1 MQKYAII
8 VAGGKGTRMEET
20 VPKQF
25 LLLRAKPILM
35 HTLERFH
42 QQDTETRIILVLP
55 HAEQSRWQKLCR
67 HHAFQI
73 PHQVTN
79 GGDNR
84 TLSVRNGLAVIS
96 DDEGLVAI
104 HDGVRPLVDKSII
117 QYSYKVA
124 AKEGSAVAS
133 VALKDSIRW
142 TNVTGDSNKALDRN
156 QYRIVQT
163 PQTFLLSRLREA
175 YNKVVNKTMTDDASV
190 YEWAG
195 YTVHLIEGSYRNI
208 KVTTP
213 EDLRIAE
220 ALLK

>member
-8 VAGGKGTRMEET
+8 VAGGKGTRMGET

-25 LLLRAKPILM
+25 LLLKSKPILM
-35 HTLERFH
+35 HTLEVFY
-42 QQDTETRIILVLP
+42 QQDKHISIILVLP
-55 HAEQSRWQKLCR
+55 QSEQSRWQELCSR
-67 HHAFQI
+67 HAFQI

-96 DDEGLVAI
+96 DNEGLVAI
-104 HDGVRPLVDKSII
+104 HDGVRPLVEKRII
-117 QYSYKVA
+117 QYSYESA
-124 AKEGSAVAS
+124 AREGSAVAS

-142 TNVTGDSNKALDRN
+142 SDGNNSKAMNRAH
-156 QYRIVQT
+156 YRLIQT

-175 YNKVVNKTMTDDASV
+175 YNKVGNKTMTDDASV

-195 YTVHLIEGSYRNI
+195 YTVNLIEGSYRNI
-208 KVTTP
+208 KITTP
-213 EDLRIAE
+213 EDLSIAE
-220 ALLK
+220 ALLI